1 MANGQLNTIWPGDVR
16 AQNVI
21 KRHGYQFHSPRAG
34 GDYILAVPA
43 MIDLTPLDDQDR
55 ARLTTIL
62 VDRRSQG
69 ESAPSSGSRTFGML
83 GRKFHFFRMSAQSGS
98 LKH

>member
-69 ESAPSSGSRTFGML
+69 E
-83 GRKFHFFRMSAQSGS
+83 
-98 LKH
+98 